1 MLGIMFT
8 SPFFFVGGGGWGGE
22 AVIEIKCKDKIQGN
36 VKGFSFKI
44 YIHVNHS

>member
-1 MLGIMFT
+1 MFT
-8 SPFFFVGGGGWGGE
+8 SPFFCGGGAGWGGE

>member
-1 MLGIMFT
+1 MFT
-8 SPFFFVGGGGWGGE
+8 SPFFGGGGE

>member
-8 SPFFFVGGGGWGGE
+8 SPFFGGGGGE